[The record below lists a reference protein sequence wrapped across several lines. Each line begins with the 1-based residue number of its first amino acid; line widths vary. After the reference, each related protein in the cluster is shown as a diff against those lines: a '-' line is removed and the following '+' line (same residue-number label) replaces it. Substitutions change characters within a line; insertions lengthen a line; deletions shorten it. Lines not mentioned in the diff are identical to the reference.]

1 MTMASDGDAL
11 ELDTTDVD
19 RWLGVPLQR
28 LQPRYPI
35 TESDIGRWAQGMQN
49 PNPLYYDPEFAA
61 ASTFGGIVAP
71 QSFTVA
77 AGDGHGATPAV
88 QGRVPGSHM
97 LFGGDEWW
105 FFGPRIRPGDLLQRD
120 TMLFD
125 YRVTQTRFA
134 GPTMFSRGDTTYINQ
149 RGELVG
155 KQRSTAIRYLVEE
168 AVRRSSFAE
177 NAPEPFWQPEE
188 LAANDERKRAYYRSL
203 HAKGH
208 TATSFDVVEKG
219 ERLPERVIGPH
230 SVASFTTEHRARP
243 TTVWGAAYY
252 TDGPT
257 GLWDAGWIGEMGR
270 DFDRAKYDPSANDGL
285 LEGASRGHVHPE
297 HAQLIG
303 MPRAYGYGSSMG
315 SWILDYI
322 ENWAGEGGWTGH
334 LLAQYRNPAFV
345 GDITI
350 LTGEVKEIVVPPHGS
365 GRPFVTVDVEMRTQ
379 SDAMMAVATAE
390 VYLDDA
396 SQ

>member
-61 ASTFGGIVAP
+61 ASKFGGIVAP

-125 YRVTQTRFA
+125 YRVTETRFA

-155 KQRSTAIRYLVEE
+155 KQRSTATR
-168 AVRRSSFAE
+168 
-177 NAPEPFWQPEE
+177 
-188 LAANDERKRAYYRSL
+188 
-203 HAKGH
+203 
-208 TATSFDVVEKG
+208 
-219 ERLPERVIGPH
+219 
-230 SVASFTTEHRARP
+230 
-243 TTVWGAAYY
+243 
-252 TDGPT
+252 
-257 GLWDAGWIGEMGR
+257 
-270 DFDRAKYDPSANDGL
+270 
-285 LEGASRGHVHPE
+285 
-297 HAQLIG
+297 
-303 MPRAYGYGSSMG
+303 
-315 SWILDYI
+315 
-322 ENWAGEGGWTGH
+322 
-334 LLAQYRNPAFV
+334 
-345 GDITI
+345 
-350 LTGEVKEIVVPPHGS
+350 
-365 GRPFVTVDVEMRTQ
+365 
-379 SDAMMAVATAE
+379 
-390 VYLDDA
+390 
-396 SQ
+396 